1 VTSGKEGKKIRD
13 AGTDK
18 RQACFFEHLREL
30 LSDVVEHI
38 IML

>member
-1 VTSGKEGKKIRD
+1 LTSGKEGEEIRD
-13 AGTDK
+13 AVTDK

-30 LSDVVEHI
+30 LSNMAEHI